1 MLLPLQYGN
10 IDKPRLYLPENF
22 YADTIL
28 VVKIAM
34 RSSDLK
40 QILSE
45 EIQTAITQQQE
56 DRLRALRSV
65 HELVVRAERKKKAA
79 LNRVTLT
86 IDETAKLLL
95 KAIKTRK
102 AAIEKYKEQR
112 RDILVK
118 IETEELAIVDQY
130 LPKQLTAEEIREVVD
145 QVIAQVAAD
154 GSKDMLTV
162 LGLAREVIGP
172 GARRKVIV
180 KIIEEQLNKTS

>member
-1 MLLPLQYGN
+1 M
-10 IDKPRLYLPENF
+10 
-22 YADTIL
+22 
-28 VVKIAM
+28 
-34 RSSDLK
+34 
-40 QILSE
+40 
-45 EIQTAITQQQE
+45 
-56 DRLRALRSV
+56 
-65 HELVVRAERKKKAA
+65 
-79 LNRVTLT
+79 NRVTLT

-145 QVIAQVAAD
+145 QVIAQVAAE